1 MKSSLKIIVA
11 LCICILLTPSFL
23 WSQNNTSSPYSKFGT
38 GELAS
43 VGYGRNLALGGSGY
57 GLRDQYQLNIKNP
70 ASITSIDSMNFLF
83 EIGVNGQYTSSSST
97 DKNQIFWSGNLTHLV
112 FGHRYTNWLMGTYGV
127 MPFSSVGYNLRTF
140 QTVESDES
148 YVFTDWVGT
157 GGLNKVFYLLG
168 LKISKNFSLGGE
180 VSYLNGSLV
189 ESRKTWAVVETNN
202 PTYYLSNSRY
212 SGITYKGA
220 FQFTANL
227 DKKGTSI
234 TIGGIFSPLQ
244 KLRGKSNVIIDQQYG
259 TNYVDSMYYHSGPA
273 TPINL
278 PLTFGA
284 GLGFRWKGKYL
295 LAADYERANWSVN
308 ADKSYVDQHIY
319 SFGLEKVPQNSLKY
333 FDRCSYRVG
342 FRYDSGYIRTKG
354 YTIDDKRIS
363 IGVGFPV
370 QRTASMLNFTLEAGQ
385 KGTIHMGLIQEKY
398 IKMTVAFSLQ
408 DYWFIKRKLN

>member
-1 MKSSLKIIVA
+1 MKNSLKIIVA
-11 LCICILLTPSFL
+11 LCICILLNPSFL

-43 VGYGRNLALGGSGY
+43 VGYGRNLALGGSGF

-83 EIGVNGQYTSSSST
+83 ETGVNGQFTSSSST

-112 FGHRYTNWLMGTYGV
+112 FGHRYTNWLMGAYGI
-127 MPFSSVGYNLRTF
+127 MPFSNIGYNLRTF

-168 LKISKNFSLGGE
+168 LKLSKNFSLGGE

-189 ESRKTWAVVETNN
+189 ESQKKWAVVESDN

-212 SGITYKGA
+212 SGFTYKGA

-227 DKKGTSI
+227 DKKGTNV

-259 TNYVDSMYYHSGPA
+259 TNYVDSMYYHSGSA

-278 PLTFGA
+278 PLTYGA
-284 GLGFRWKGKYL
+284 GVGFRWKGKYL

-308 ADKSYVDQHIY
+308 PDKSYVDQQIY

-363 IGVGFPV
+363 IGMGFPV
-370 QRTASMLNFTLEAGQ
+370 QKTASMLNFTLEAGQ
-385 KGTIHMGLIQEKY
+385 KGTTQMGLIQERY